1 MNTNSLVRYFKNFL
15 RPFLKKYIKYR
26 FKKNIKEELLKEAKI
41 KFKQDYVSETYIKDY
56 IDSLEKQY
64 VSYDEYFHQYN
75 FPELNQEERNKFISR
90 AQGRFIYYD
99 IPWDVKENFWDKEKF
114 LVRFSTYIHREW
126 IRVRNCNKEDFANF
140 INRHDVICKPMSSC
154 CGDGI
159 YKIKKGSI
167 PKCDLDN
174 KYIELFDSDALLEQA
189 ISNGGGMENIHPES
203 LNTIRVVTVRNIKT
217 GERKVFGAFFRMG
230 RGSSPIDNA
239 HAGGLFAQINPDSGI
254 IESEAISTN
263 GERYQNHPD
272 TGVKILGFQIPRW
285 NEIKTIC
292 ENAADI
298 IPENYITGWDVVI
311 NQNEQIEIIEGNHGP
326 DWDVM
331 QSPLKIG
338 VKHKLAKALGK
349 KIV

>member
-1 MNTNSLVRYFKNFL
+1 MSTDSLVAKIKNVL
-15 RPFLKKYIKYR
+15 RPLFKHYIKSK
-26 FKKNIKEELLKEAKI
+26 FKRNIKEDLLKEAKI
-41 KFKQDYVSETYIKDY
+41 RFKEDLVSEEYIADY
-56 IDSLEKQY
+56 IEALDRQY

-75 FPELNQEERNKFISR
+75 FPDLNKEQRNEFLSR

-99 IPWDVKENFWDKEKF
+99 IPWEIKRNFWDKEKF
-114 LVRFSTYIHREW
+114 LIRFSSYIHREW
-126 IRVRNCNKEDFANF
+126 VRVRNCNKEDFVNF
-140 INRHDVICKPMSSC
+140 INKYDVICKPMSSC

-167 PKCDLDN
+167 PERDLDS
-174 KYIELFDSDALLEQA
+174 KYIELLESDTLLEQA
-189 ISNGGGMENIHPES
+189 ITNGAGMERIHPES
-203 LNTIRVVTVRNIKT
+203 LNTIRVVTVRNVKSGT
-217 GERKVFGAFFRMG
+217 TTVFGAFLRMG
-230 RGSSPIDNA
+230 RGKSTIDNA
-239 HAGGLFAQINPDSGI
+239 HAGGLFAQINPESGI

-272 TGVKILGFQIPRW
+272 TGFKILGFQIPRW

-349 KIV
+349 KIG